1 MLTAPGNR
9 GDRTRLTARSD
20 FFMSHHRTS
29 STTHH
34 RRYKRPTP
42 SSVLA
47 FREKIYDHY
56 RKHGRDLPWRKT
68 RDPYVILVSE
78 IMLQQTQ
85 VDRVIS
91 KYAAFLATFP
101 DFSSL
106 AKAPLPKLLKIWSGM
121 GYNRRALS
129 LRKLAQVV
137 VAEYKGRLPSDPDI
151 LVTLPGIGKYTAG
164 AVSAFAFNKPVV
176 FMDTNIRRVY
186 IQEFFRDKHGI
197 HDDELVPLVRQTV
210 DTKNPRKWYN
220 ALMDYGSLL
229 KKEQVNPNKR
239 SAHYT
244 RQSPFENSN
253 RQVRGRIVKILV
265 AGTQLTAA
273 RIVEETGSDLER
285 VRKNLDQLAREGL
298 IVKKKG
304 RYLIE

>member
-1 MLTAPGNR
+1 MPAYMTSKKAPIRSRPKVRASPLT
-9 GDRTRLTARSD
+9 
-20 FFMSHHRTS
+20 
-29 STTHH
+29 
-34 RRYKRPTP
+34 PTQIR
-42 SSVLA
+42 A
-47 FREKIYDHY
+47 FQKKIYKYYDDQ
-56 RKHGRDLPWRKT
+56 GRDLPWRKRVT
-68 RDPYVILVSE
+68 PYRVLVSE

-85 VDRVIS
+85 VDRVLE
-91 KYAAFLATFP
+91 KYREFLAAFP
-101 DFSSL
+101 DFPAL
-106 AKAPLPKLLKIWSGM
+106 ARAPLTKLLKIWSGM

-129 LRKLAQVV
+129 LKALAQVV
-137 VAEYKGRLPSDPDI
+137 VSEHKGKLPSDPEV

-186 IQEFFRDKHGI
+186 IHEFLHDRRNI

-210 DTKNPRKWYN
+210 DTKDPRKWYN

-253 RQVRGRIVKILV
+253 RQVRGMIVKALV
-265 AGTQLTAA
+265 KGSPLTAA
-273 RIVEETGSDLER
+273 RIVKETGMDAER
-285 VRKNLDQLAREGL
+285 VRKNLDQLAQEGF
-298 IVKKKG
+298 IVKKKD